1 MNEGLIAGLIFLL
14 TLAFGAGLYVMALR
28 MATKQ
33 INGLGARVNRV
44 VAAVIHICPEGK
56 REEVTT
62 LMLGLT
68 GDKRTTMK

>member
-1 MNEGLIAGLIFLL
+1 MNEGLIAGMIFLL

-28 MATKQ
+28 IATKQ
-33 INGLGARVNRV
+33 INGVGRRMNRI

-56 REEVTT
+56 REEVTN

-68 GDKRTTMK
+68 DDKRT

>member
-28 MATKQ
+28 VATKQ
-33 INGLGARVNRV
+33 INGLGKRVNRV

-56 REEVTT
+56 REEITT

-68 GDKRTTMK
+68 DDKRK

>member
-56 REEVTT
+56 REEITT

-68 GDKRTTMK
+68 DDKRK